1 MVLFVEENS
10 VVCPS
15 WQKEDVSI
23 MNQPVPDE
31 LISAY
36 FDGEVTPD
44 ERSQVEQWLDAM
56 PELRQQLDDTSKL
69 SALLHSFPRETAPSE
84 LATIVQRKIASVVQ
98 APSVSPST
106 NSRSLR
112 REWTAFGV
120 GILATMASLVLF
132 VRMTERFGPAS
143 SRVASDSDHYTTSAP
158 GPKKDQLS
166 KSLASNS
173 APVDRNESMDSETVL
188 DSGSSITRENH
199 LTVRGVVPSDLAEG
213 LGRSVNAQNK
223 DRNENSTILP
233 ETEMSW
239 PETQEKNGDFLQQLK
254 TGDVFVTKVAD
265 LSNTVIVVDFT
276 VVDIVR
282 EANDLKL
289 VLQKRL
295 LHQLENTDESLTA
308 KQRIASAE
316 KESEKKSPNS
326 DDLQVFFIRAPGEE
340 LAGAIDEFSRNHP
353 DLNWAPGLPIELP
366 QLAAGNEEFGS
377 VNKSLNDQPVS
388 KTDDSDMES
397 KAVTAEAE
405 LVYGAF
411 LARNSVVPSTPVAD
425 SNLSTSQNGIRE
437 NAPTRVA
444 SRMRRNDSNAKPDAK
459 VQKTE
464 SVDGTLQLN
473 PSRRGY
479 FQVSSQNPAS
489 ASQALNSTQNNS
501 TLPLLAGSPQPS
513 TNNGVIMNGIGGANQ
528 LRYWNSLPN
537 NENRNSRLV
546 KMLIVLKSDQSAVS
560 RTP

>member
-1 MVLFVEENS
+1 MVLFVEENP

-132 VRMTERFGPAS
+132 VRMTERFGPES
-143 SRVASDSDHYTTSAP
+143 SRVAGDSDHFTTSAP

-173 APVDRNESMDSETVL
+173 APVDRNESMDSKTVL
-188 DSGSSITRENH
+188 DSGPSITRENH
-199 LTVRGVVPSDLAEG
+199 LTVRGVVPTVLAEG
-213 LGRSVNAQNK
+213 LRSVNAQNK
-223 DRNENSTILP
+223 DRIENSTILP

-239 PETQEKNGDFLQQLK
+239 PETQVQNGNFLEQLK

-295 LHQLENTDESLTA
+295 LHQLENADDSSTM

-366 QLAAGNEEFGS
+366 QLAAGNEEFGA
-377 VNKSLNDQPVS
+377 VKKSLNNQRVS

-397 KAVTAEAE
+397 KVVTAEAE
-405 LVYGAF
+405 LAYGAF

-425 SNLSTSQNGIRE
+425 SNLSTSQYGIRE
-437 NAPTRVA
+437 NTQTRVA
-444 SRMRRNDSNAKPDAK
+444 SRMRRNDSNAKPDAT

-464 SVDGTLQLN
+464 SVDETRQLN

-513 TNNGVIMNGIGGANQ
+513 ANNGVIMNGIGGASY

-546 KMLIVLKSDQSAVS
+546 KMLIVLKSDQSAGS

>member
-1 MVLFVEENS
+1 LVLFVEENP

-132 VRMTERFGPAS
+132 VTMTERFGPES
-143 SRVASDSDHYTTSAP
+143 SRVAGDSDHFTTSAP

-166 KSLASNS
+166 NSLASNS

-188 DSGSSITRENH
+188 DSGPSITRENH
-199 LTVRGVVPSDLAEG
+199 LTVRGVVPTVLAEG
-213 LGRSVNAQNK
+213 LRSVNAQNK
-223 DRNENSTILP
+223 DRIENSTILP

-239 PETQEKNGDFLQQLK
+239 PETQVQNGNFLEQLK

-295 LHQLENTDESLTA
+295 LHQLENADDSSTM

-366 QLAAGNEEFGS
+366 QLAAGNEEFGA
-377 VNKSLNDQPVS
+377 VKKSLNDQRVS

-397 KAVTAEAE
+397 KVVTAEAE
-405 LVYGAF
+405 LAYGAF

-425 SNLSTSQNGIRE
+425 SDLSTSQYGIRE
-437 NAPTRVA
+437 NTQTRVA
-444 SRMRRNDSNAKPDAK
+444 SRMRRNDSNAKPDAT

-464 SVDGTLQLN
+464 RVDETRQLN

-489 ASQALNSTQNNS
+489 ASQALNSTQNNAK
-501 TLPLLAGSPQPS
+501 LPVLAGPQPS
-513 TNNGVIMNGIGGANQ
+513 ANNGVIMNGIGGASY

-546 KMLIVLKSDQSAVS
+546 KMLIVLKSDQSAGS